1 MSQDTPLRSQLPD
14 MIPLLAPLLPSPQAG
29 GPFPPPASQELS
41 DRDFLGYQRLI
52 YREAGIH
59 LGPTK
64 KALLVGRLSR
74 RLRELGWPSFREYL
88 RRVEADPLERVR
100 LLDAICTHETHFFRE
115 PRHFEFLER
124 EVLPRWRA
132 QGGTDT
138 GGRRV
143 RVWSAGCSTGEEPFT
158 LAMVLLHHLRA
169 SEGWHVDILASDL
182 STRILERAQQA
193 MWPVERAR
201 EIPTPYLK
209 AFMRKGCGS
218 KEGWMKAGPEL
229 RQVVRF
235 QRVNLNAEWYPSSEG
250 FDLIFCRNVL
260 IYFDAVSKE
269 RAIERLLGHLTPRG
283 YLFVGHAESLS
294 GLTRR
299 VRTVLPTV
307 YSCR

>member
-1 MSQDTPLRSQLPD
+1 MSHEVPLRPQVLQA
-14 MIPLLAPLLPSPQAG
+14 LPLLPPQEG
-29 GPFPPPASQELS
+29 GPFPPQGSLELT
-41 DRDFLGYQRLI
+41 DRDFLGFQRLI

-88 RRVEADPLERVR
+88 RRVEEEPLERVR
-100 LLDAICTHETHFFRE
+100 LLDAICTHETRFFRE

-132 QGGTDT
+132 QGATDT

-158 LAMVLLHHLRA
+158 LAMVLLHHLPP
-169 SEGWHVDILASDL
+169 SEGWQIEILASDL
-182 STRILERAQQA
+182 STRILERAQRA
-193 MWPVERAR
+193 LWPMTRAK

-209 AFMRKGCGS
+209 AFMLKGFGS
-218 KEGWMKAGPEL
+218 QEGWMKAGPEL

-235 QRVNLNAEWYPSSEG
+235 QQVNLNAERYPVKEG
-250 FDLIFCRNVL
+250 LDLIFCRNVL
-260 IYFDAVSKE
+260 IYFDVASKE
-269 RAIERLLGHLTPRG
+269 RVVERLLGHLAPRG

-294 GLTRR
+294 GMTQR

-307 YSCR
+307 YSVR